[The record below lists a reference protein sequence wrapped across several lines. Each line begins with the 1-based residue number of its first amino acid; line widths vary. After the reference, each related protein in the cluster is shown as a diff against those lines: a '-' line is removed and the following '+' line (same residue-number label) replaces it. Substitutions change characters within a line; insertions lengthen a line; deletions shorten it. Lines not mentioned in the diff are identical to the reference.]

1 MNFQHEILFEVDT
14 DTNTDIKILINDEIK
29 WTNALDSKSHK
40 FTATFQ
46 HKYDN
51 AKKNIIK
58 IKILLNYLI
67 HQEIYN
73 WIKIL

>member
-14 DTNTDIKILINDEIK
+14 DANTDIKILINDEIK
-29 WTNALDSKSHK
+29 WTNALDSRSHK

-51 AKKNIIK
+51 AKKN
-58 IKILLNYLI
+58 N
-67 HQEIYN
+67 
-73 WIKIL
+73 